1 MIKAKKIKNFI
12 TIDKQKVSYV
22 SGNKYF
28 RIIEFNYTGKIKI
41 KSLLDENFVIK
52 RNKNKILIINFS
64 NANFSEDLFSYTG
77 KLKIFNCNAYTPSN
91 RVLRLFVNQHELQQW
106 NTFMKSKDEDGDG
119 PIYDSM
125 TINWEDMDFDGNN
138 NKSKRIHRKTI
149 YDKETRTY
157 TTTKEIRK
165 R

>member
-1 MIKAKKIKNFI
+1 MIKQKNITSFI
-12 TIDKQKVSYV
+12 NIDKQKVSLI
-22 SGNKYF
+22 SNNKYF
-28 RIIEFNYTGKIKI
+28 RVIEFSYTGNIKI

-52 RNKNKILIINFS
+52 SNKDKILIINFS
-64 NANFSEDLFSYTG
+64 NALFSENLLSYKG
-77 KLKIFNCNAYTPSN
+77 QLKIFNCNAYTPSN
-91 RVLRLFVNQHELQQW
+91 RVLKLFVNQQELQQW

-149 YDKETRTY
+149 YNKETRTY